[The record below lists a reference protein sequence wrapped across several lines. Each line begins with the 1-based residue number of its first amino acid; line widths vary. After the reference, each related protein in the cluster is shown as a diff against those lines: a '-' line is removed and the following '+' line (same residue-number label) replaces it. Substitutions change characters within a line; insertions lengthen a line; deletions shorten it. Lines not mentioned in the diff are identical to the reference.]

1 MKLSSMKKEQ
11 LELLTKID
19 LTKLILEDSKKAM
32 TTAELFKEIIRLLEL
47 PASTFENKVADYY
60 TALSTDKNF
69 VLLDDGKWDLRSH
82 HKSDKVI
89 VMDDEDDEEELDAED
104 EIEQEEEDDLSNV
117 YSEDDDFG
125 DDSDD
130 DDFKNLV
137 VVDEDELEM

>member
-69 VLLDDGKWDLRSH
+69 ILLDDGKWDLRSH

-89 VMDDEDDEEELDAED
+89 VMDDEDDEEELDTED
-104 EIEQEEEDDLSNV
+104 EIEQEEDDDLSNV

>member
-89 VMDDEDDEEELDAED
+89 VMDDEDDEEELDTED
-104 EIEQEEEDDLSNV
+104 EIEQEEEDDLSNI

>member
-47 PASTFENKVADYY
+47 PASTFENKVA
-60 TALSTDKNF
+60 

-89 VMDDEDDEEELDAED
+89 VMDDEDDEEELDTED
-104 EIEQEEEDDLSNV
+104 EIEQEEEDDLSNI

>member
-19 LTKLILEDSKKAM
+19 LTKLILEDSKKTM
-32 TTAELFKEIIRLLEL
+32 TTAELFKELIRLLEL
-47 PASTFENKVADYY
+47 PESTFENKVADYY

-69 VLLDDGKWDLRSH
+69 ILLDDGKWDLRSH

-89 VMDDEDDEEELDAED
+89 VMDDEDDEEELDTED

>member
-19 LTKLILEDSKKAM
+19 LTKLILEDSKKTM

-89 VMDDEDDEEELDAED
+89 VMDDEEDEEELDAED

>member
-19 LTKLILEDSKKAM
+19 LTKLILEDSKKTM

-89 VMDDEDDEEELDAED
+89 VMDDEEDEEELDTED

>member
-19 LTKLILEDSKKAM
+19 LTKLILEDSKKTM

-47 PASTFENKVADYY
+47 PTSTFENKVADYY

-69 VLLDDGKWDLRSH
+69 ILLDDGKWDLRSH

-89 VMDDEDDEEELDAED
+89 VMDDEDDEEELDTED